1 MLNRFDSSVTASLEL
16 SDIQGESLG
25 ISTESIATIMLLSES
40 GKRTVVCE
48 RCTIADT
55 PAARLRGL
63 LGRKQLTRGE
73 GILLQPA
80 RSVHTA
86 FMLFPID
93 AVFLN
98 GDLEVVDVRPNLK
111 SWRAAGCRG
120 ARSVLELAGGEA
132 ERHGVKVGDRLQ
144 LLEAAPTLDSDF
156 ADLFERVGAMLSE
169 NLNDGSHEW
178 EEVELLLME
187 GFSHTLALEFERTA
201 IEQRL
206 SEEKTSRRRRR
217 GVLARSLAVR
227 QGAIDRD
234 VLCLRALLAELY
246 KHAGHLRESAAAERR
261 DEAAPSRAA

>member
-1 MLNRFDSSVTASLEL
+1 MSKRFDSSVTTSIER

-25 ISTESIATIMLLSES
+25 ISTESIATVMLLSES

-63 LGRKQLTRGE
+63 LGRKQLTPGE
-73 GILLQPA
+73 GILLESA
-80 RSVHTA
+80 RSIHTA
-86 FMLFPID
+86 FMRFPID

-98 GDLEVVDVRPNLK
+98 GNLEVVDVRPNLK
-111 SWRAAGCRG
+111 AWRAAGCRG
-120 ARSVLELAGGEA
+120 AQSVLELAGGEA
-132 ERHGVKVGDRLQ
+132 DRRGVKVGDRLQ
-144 LLEAAPTLDSDF
+144 LLETSPMADSDF
-156 ADLFERVGAMLSE
+156 ADLFERVGEMLSQ

-187 GFSHTLALEFERTA
+187 GFSDTLALESERMA

-246 KHAGHLRESAAAERR
+246 DHAGHLRESAAAERR
-261 DEAAPSRAA
+261 HEVASSRAA